1 MDIKGILLAVLAGIL
16 AVALVGYFLI
26 PGAPKLTLELSG
38 MAPRVGQRFEIR
50 LIDRASGVEVAR
62 RAIPTIVTSSF
73 KVEFPGLAKG
83 SSYLIDFYADVNGN
97 GLYDSPPADDAWRLE
112 VAALAKD
119 TTLAFAYNSSF
130 TDIGWP
136 TAQATGSTEAAS
148 GAVPGTTPAPTST
161 SVSGPGAVA
170 VDGAIGSGEYRH
182 SLTEP
187 TTGIQIYWQND
198 AEKLFIGLVSPGTGW
213 VAIGFDPEQGMKG
226 ANIVIAAVVKEKLV
240 IEDQYGTSPMSHS
253 RDGSQDI
260 LAAAG
265 KESGGK
271 TTIEFAIPLE
281 SPDPA
286 DTVLGPGTT
295 HRVMV
300 AYQESSD
307 DLNAKH
313 TKRAL
318 TTLTLD

>member
-1 MDIKGILLAVLAGIL
+1 MDIKGILLAVVAGIL
-16 AVALVGYFLI
+16 ALALVGYFLI
-26 PGAPKLTLELSG
+26 PGAPKLTLEFLG
-38 MAPRVGQRFEIR
+38 MDPRVGQRFEIR

-62 RAIPTIVTSSF
+62 RVVPAIPTPGF

-83 SSYLIDFYADVNGN
+83 STYRAEFYADSNRN
-97 GLYDSPPADDAWRLE
+97 GLYDAPPADDAWRLD
-112 VAALAKD
+112 VPALEKD
-119 TTLAFAYNSSF
+119 ATLTFQYNSDVV
-130 TDIGWP
+130 DIGWVALPAAGSAGTPLAPP
-136 TAQATGSTEAAS
+136 TSQSAAS
-148 GAVPGTTPAPTST
+148 S
-161 SVSGPGAVA
+161 PGAA
-170 VDGAIGSGEYRH
+170 VDGVIVAGEYRH
-182 SLTEP
+182 SLAEP
-187 TTGIQIYWQND
+187 STGIQIYWQND
-198 AEKLFIGLVSPGTGW
+198 AEKLFVGLVSPGTGW

-226 ANIVIAAVVKEKLV
+226 ANIVIAAVVKEKLIV
-240 IEDQYGTSPMSHS
+240 EDQFGTSPMSHS
-253 RDGSQDI
+253 RDGSQDV

-265 KESGGK
+265 KESGAK

-318 TTLTLD
+318 TTLTLE